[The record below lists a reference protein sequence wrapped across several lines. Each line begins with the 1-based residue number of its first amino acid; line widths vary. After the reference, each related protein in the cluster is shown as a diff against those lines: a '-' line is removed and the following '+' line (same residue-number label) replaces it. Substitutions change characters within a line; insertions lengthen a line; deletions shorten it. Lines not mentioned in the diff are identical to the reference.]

1 MLAVPLDQVAD
12 FGSFLMRADHD
23 SAVIAGFGAT
33 PPEVAVGPTL
43 TADPDLALTVAAN
56 AGALGICYLVVL

>member
-1 MLAVPLDQVAD
+1 M
-12 FGSFLMRADHD
+12 
-23 SAVIAGFGAT
+23 IAGFGAT